1 MNITSSLKN
10 QIKYFSKN
18 TKDIGQKFFNLGT
31 FFLATA
37 LPISGLFFLI
47 AIIISFIE
55 TRSKL
60 LEDKWNLSLL
70 FIGGLLLVN
79 SIRFTIQNIDERL
92 ISFDKSISL
101 YSLFNWIPLFIFF
114 ISCQYYLKNQ
124 LQREFFAKY
133 LISGTIPVLISC
145 LLQYW
150 FKIYGPF
157 KTMGGLIVI
166 FNKEIDNGIE
176 VSGLFSN
183 QNYTGIWLTLSL
195 PILFFLINKHK
206 SFKIQKLILII
217 ILLTFIYIIFL
228 TLSRNAYIGLL
239 SSIALIFGIKR
250 LLIYLF
256 FGFLLYLIF
265 IFLEIFFPINTLQ
278 IFEGN
283 LFHNLIIKFKIDN
296 ISNFLELPRFNILI
310 NTINLI
316 KHKPIFGYGAST
328 FFIIFYELSDLKI
341 QHSHNLPLQ
350 LAYEY
355 GIPIA
360 LFLVFFITLLF
371 YKSWRNIFQSKEN
384 ESAFLFNKCWLASC
398 LVAILSHLNDITYYD
413 GKIGILIWIFFAG
426 LKCILEDTNQSKIRQ
441 S

>member
-1 MNITSSLKN
+1 MNITSSLKH

-265 IFLEIFFPINTLQ
+265 IFLEIFFPINSLQ

-283 LFHNLIIKFKIDN
+283 LFYNLSIKFKIDN
-296 ISNFLELPRFNILI
+296 SI
-310 NTINLI
+310 
-316 KHKPIFGYGAST
+316 
-328 FFIIFYELSDLKI
+328 
-341 QHSHNLPLQ
+341 
-350 LAYEY
+350 
-355 GIPIA
+355 
-360 LFLVFFITLLF
+360 
-371 YKSWRNIFQSKEN
+371 
-384 ESAFLFNKCWLASC
+384 
-398 LVAILSHLNDITYYD
+398 
-413 GKIGILIWIFFAG
+413 
-426 LKCILEDTNQSKIRQ
+426 
-441 S
+441 